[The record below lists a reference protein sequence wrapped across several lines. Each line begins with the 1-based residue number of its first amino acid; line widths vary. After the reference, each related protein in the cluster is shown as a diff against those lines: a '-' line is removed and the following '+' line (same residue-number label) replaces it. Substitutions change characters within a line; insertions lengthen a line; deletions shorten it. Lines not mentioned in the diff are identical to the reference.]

1 MAVNLYGIERATGDV
16 DIAVDLEE
24 KNVHKFIEVIKEL
37 GFKPRNP
44 VRLEDFADKHK
55 REEWIK
61 EKGMMVFS
69 IIDPKTPFFLLDV
82 FTEVPFDFQSAYQ
95 ECKKMKAGSAVI
107 PVASIQ
113 QLIELKEK
121 TDRPQDKADIFYLK
135 KIRKEWKDEA

>member
-1 MAVNLYGIERATGDV
+1 LPSTIEQ
-16 DIAVDLEE
+16 
-24 KNVHKFIEVIKEL
+24 VHKEF
-37 GFKPRNP
+37 GPRGLSILLINI
-44 VRLEDFADKHK
+44 LESRDTAA
-55 REEWIK
+55 RWIK